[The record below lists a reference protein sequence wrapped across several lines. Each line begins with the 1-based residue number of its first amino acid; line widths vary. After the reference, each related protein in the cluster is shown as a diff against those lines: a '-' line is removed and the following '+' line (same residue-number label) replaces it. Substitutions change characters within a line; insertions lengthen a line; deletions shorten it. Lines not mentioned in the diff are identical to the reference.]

1 MIHEEIC
8 TYEVCKLAKEKGF
21 NCKVYNYYQATKH
34 YYETLRGI
42 ELHSVCCKL
51 ETDDCYSRY
60 NKGSEGVVSAP
71 TQSLLQR
78 WLREEKGI
86 VVEVIAYPTCS
97 NNKKNC
103 YWWSIKQNSDGICYQ
118 YEECSDTLYGF
129 GFAFDTY
136 ELALEDALKYALEN
150 LV

>member
-21 NCKVYNYYQATKH
+21 PQDVFGTCEMKSACYLEDGRFYKDGCIYP
-34 YYETLRGI
+34 I
-42 ELHSVCCKL
+42 ENAY
-51 ETDDCYSRY
+51 T
-60 NKGSEGVVSAP
+60 AP

-86 VVEVIAYPTCS
+86 IVEVIAYPTCS

-129 GFAFDTY
+129 SFAFDTY

>member
-21 NCKVYNYYQATKH
+21 NEKCYHYYQK
-34 YYETLRGI
+34 G
-42 ELHSVCCKL
+42 VL
-51 ETDDCYSRY
+51 ESDGCFNRY
-60 NKGSEGVVSAP
+60 NKGIDSICAAP

-86 VVEVIAYPTCS
+86 HISVFPNMASSFEFDYIVYNKGDKFWNPIYTAHSDIA
-97 NNKKNC
+97 
-103 YWWSIKQNSDGICYQ
+103 
-118 YEECSDTLYGF
+118 
-129 GFAFDTY
+129 TY

>member
-8 TYEVCKLAKEKGF
+8 TYEVAKLAKEKGF
-21 NCKVYNYYQATKH
+21 PLQKVIKQDGRAFFCELPQSHPDWANCDAWY
-34 YYETLRGI
+34 L
-42 ELHSVCCKL
+42 
-51 ETDDCYSRY
+51 
-60 NKGSEGVVSAP
+60 P

-86 VVEVIAYPTCS
+86 VVEVIAQPTCS
-97 NNKKNC
+97 TSKKNC

-118 YEECSDTLYGF
+118 YEECSYLLYSDEGY
-129 GFAFDTY
+129 FDTY

-150 LV
+150 LM